1 MKEIKMQHYNRLLI
15 ILVEKV
21 IIVEDRNKNVNLI
34 SKGFLMSPLKESPTL
49 SFF

>member
-21 IIVEDRNKNVNLI
+21 IIVEDGNKNVNL
-34 SKGFLMSPLKESPTL
+34 SKGFLMSPLKESLTL